1 MFGRIL
7 ALIVKE
13 ILANIRDRQTGLV
26 LLIVPT
32 VELFLF
38 AFAAQDVTNV
48 TLAVAN
54 RDAGAY
60 GRELVS
66 RFEAS
71 GAFSQ
76 IDMLDTDAAIAGTID
91 SRKAIMV
98 LRIAQQFSA
107 DVAGGRP
114 ASVQI
119 ILDGR
124 RSNASQ
130 ILLGYAQRIVSRFA
144 NELPARDN
152 ALPSPSIETRVW
164 FNPTLNSVW
173 STVPGIFAT
182 LTAVVCIL
190 VSAFSVSRE
199 RELGTFEQLLVSPLS
214 STEIMIGKLAAGVV
228 FVLASSSLLLFLSV
242 FVLGVPFV
250 GNLGLIYVG
259 LLAYSL
265 SILGIG
271 IFISSLADTQQQS
284 FVYTYAF
291 LAPAF
296 VLSGYA
302 TPIEAM
308 PNWLQAINQA
318 NPIFHFVSISKG
330 LFLSGIG
337 VDVVVGHLVPLM
349 LIAAFTVTAA
359 TFLFRSRTT

>member
-71 GAFSQ
+71 GAFSR

-130 ILLGYAQRIVSRFA
+130 ILLGYAQRIVSRFS

-228 FVLASSSLLLFLSV
+228 FVLASSSILLFLSV

-250 GNLGLIYVG
+250 GNLALIYVA

-308 PNWLQAINQA
+308 PNWMQAINQA